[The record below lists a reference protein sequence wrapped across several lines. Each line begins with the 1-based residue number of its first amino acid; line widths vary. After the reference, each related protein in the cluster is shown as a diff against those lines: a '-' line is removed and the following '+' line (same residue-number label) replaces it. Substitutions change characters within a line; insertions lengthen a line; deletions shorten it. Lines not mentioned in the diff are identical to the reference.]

1 MGRTGYLADT
11 QLCRWKTLCQWL
23 TGWNWNYANREFQ
36 LLPPLIYIKDF
47 HKNVF
52 EVWSIICRETWQSIH
67 VQWVSHK
74 QWSIHINVFHR
85 VSSPSLNCIVGISL
99 FIEQADRLS
108 TLGFTAYSSPRVV
121 FIHLPSSNGYI
132 NQTHW
137 YVLLPTRLKSLS
149 CFISRASPSVKK
161 HVLWPFSKWQCSSDW
176 IKIQTSKSFQWGE
189 QAHHP
194 SILKWTLPQNYS
206 PRKKSLL
213 ITFTVH

>member
-85 VSSPSLNCIVGISL
+85 VPSPSLNCIVGISL

-137 YVLLPTRLKSLS
+137 YVLYR
-149 CFISRASPSVKK
+149 
-161 HVLWPFSKWQCSSDW
+161 HVLNLWAV
-176 IKIQTSKSFQWGE
+176 SFQGPVLLLRNMYFGPFQNDSVAVIE
-189 QAHHP
+189 LRYRPPKAFSEVSRHT
-194 SILKWTLPQNYS
+194 TLPYWNGHCH
-206 PRKKSLL
+206 R
-213 ITFTVH
+213 ITAQEKRAF